1 MPSSKKKSNFVDNY
15 INFLNNSNV
24 DMCDIHCIVI
34 KNININEYEKSEK
47 RKKDFL
53 EKNPPKKNWKRE
65 KHINDE
71 ISLFFNRNKEKEKK
85 QKKNKINNNNST
97 NTDKIIYNNC
107 SRSTQYKKN

>member
-24 DMCDIHCIVI
+24 NMNDIHSIVM

-53 EKNPPKKNWKRE
+53 EKNPPKKKWKRE
-65 KHINDE
+65 KQINDD
-71 ISLFFNRNKEKEKK
+71 ISLFFKKNKEKEKK
-85 QKKNKINNNNST
+85 IKNNNST
-97 NTDKIIYNNC
+97 NTHKIIYNNC

>member
-1 MPSSKKKSNFVDNY
+1 MKK
-15 INFLNNSNV
+15 
-24 DMCDIHCIVI
+24 
-34 KNININEYEKSEK
+34 EK
-47 RKKDFL
+47 RFF

-65 KHINDE
+65 NILDE
-71 ISLFFNRNKEKEKK
+71 ISLFFNRNKQEEKK

>member
-24 DMCDIHCIVI
+24 DMSDIHCIVI

-85 QKKNKINNNNST
+85 TKKK
-97 NTDKIIYNNC
+97 
-107 SRSTQYKKN
+107 

>member
-24 DMCDIHCIVI
+24 DMNDIHCIVI

-53 EKNPPKKNWKRE
+53 EKNPPKKKWKRE
-65 KHINDE
+65 KHINDK
-71 ISLFFNRNKEKEKK
+71 ISLFCNRNKEKEKK
-85 QKKNKINNNNST
+85 QKNNKINNNNSK
-97 NTDKIIYNNC
+97 NTTVIIYNNC
-107 SRSTQYKKN
+107 SRSIQYKKN